1 MKRFGYIVFSVCLLT
16 LGACISHEP
25 MDQEEDV
32 VKVSVG
38 LTAASFT
45 NDAVTRAE
53 QPMAPDYENLIGN
66 LWILQ
71 FDREGIL
78 IGSERIVL
86 TTPVLNT
93 TLEGVTLRTGRSTL
107 CIVGNLTDAETP
119 AWPDNLNG
127 FKSLVVDMGWMKERS
142 ADRNVCLFG
151 YYEGE
156 NTTGTTAVNVVLGR
170 LVCRL
175 NIAVSAKTAGVFSNV
190 KIQLKRAQTKGYL
203 FPSDTYLAPESG
215 DYTEEVITTAGTLGT
230 TSSYRYYYMAENVTT
245 GTNRDERTQLQ
256 IKATKGGT
264 EYTKIIDLGRSDI
277 NDYSLRRNNNY
288 TFNIILE

>member
-16 LGACISHEP
+16 LGSCMSHEP

-38 LTAASFT
+38 LTSASFT
-45 NDAVTRAE
+45 SDADTRAE
-53 QPMAPDYENLIGN
+53 QPMAPDYENLISN
-66 LWILQ
+66 LRILQ

-78 IGSERIVL
+78 IGSEQIVL

-93 TLEGVTLRTGRSTL
+93 TLEGVTLRAGRSTL

-119 AWPDNLNG
+119 AWPDNLDG
-127 FKSLVVDMGWMKERS
+127 FKSLVLDMGWLKERS
-142 ADRNVCLFG
+142 TDRNVCLFG

-156 NTTGTTAVNVVLGR
+156 ITTGTTALNVVLGR

-203 FPSDTYLAPESG
+203 FPSDTYLTPEDG
-215 DYTEEVITTAGTLGT
+215 DYTEEAIVTSGTLGT
-230 TSSYRYYYMAENVTT
+230 TPLYRYYYMAENVTA
-245 GTNRDERTQLQ
+245 GTNRNERTQLQ

-264 EYTKIIDLGRSDI
+264 EYTKSIDLGRSDI

>member
-16 LGACISHEP
+16 LGSCMSHEP
-25 MDQEEDV
+25 MDQEEDM

-38 LTAASFT
+38 LTSASFT
-45 NDAVTRAE
+45 NDADTRAE
-53 QPMAPDYENLIGN
+53 QPMAPDYENLISN

-78 IGSERIVL
+78 IGSEQIVL

-93 TLEGVTLRTGRSTL
+93 TLEGVTLRAGRSTL
-107 CIVGNLTDAETP
+107 CIVGNLTDGEIPT
-119 AWPDNLNG
+119 WPDNLDG
-127 FKSLVVDMGWMKERS
+127 FKSLVLDMGWLKERS
-142 ADRNVCLFG
+142 TDRNVCLFG

-156 NTTGTTAVNVVLGR
+156 ITTGTTALNVVLGR

-203 FPSDTYLAPESG
+203 FPSDTYLTPEDG
-215 DYTEEVITTAGTLGT
+215 DYTEEAIVTSGTLGT
-230 TSSYRYYYMAENVTT
+230 TPLYRYYYMAENVTA
-245 GTNRDERTQLQ
+245 GTNRNERTQLQ

-264 EYTKIIDLGRSDI
+264 EYTKSIDLGRSDI

>member
-1 MKRFGYIVFSVCLLT
+1 M
-16 LGACISHEP
+16 
-25 MDQEEDV
+25 
-32 VKVSVG
+32 SVG

-156 NTTGTTAVNVVLGR
+156 ITTGTTAVNVVLGR

-215 DYTEEVITTAGTLGT
+215 DYTEEVITAGTLGT

-245 GTNRDERTQLQ
+245 GTDQNERTQLQ

-264 EYTKIIDLGRSDI
+264 EYTKNIDLGRSDI

>member
-1 MKRFGYIVFSVCLLT
+1 
-16 LGACISHEP
+16 
-25 MDQEEDV
+25 
-32 VKVSVG
+32 
-38 LTAASFT
+38 
-45 NDAVTRAE
+45 
-53 QPMAPDYENLIGN
+53 MAPDYENLIGN

-156 NTTGTTAVNVVLGR
+156 ITTGTTAVNVVLGR

-175 NIAVSAKTAGVFSNV
+175 NIAVSAKMAGVFSNV

-215 DYTEEVITTAGTLGT
+215 DYTEEVITAGTLGT

-245 GTNRDERTQLQ
+245 GTNQNERTQLQ

-264 EYTKIIDLGRSDI
+264 EYTKNIDLGRSDI